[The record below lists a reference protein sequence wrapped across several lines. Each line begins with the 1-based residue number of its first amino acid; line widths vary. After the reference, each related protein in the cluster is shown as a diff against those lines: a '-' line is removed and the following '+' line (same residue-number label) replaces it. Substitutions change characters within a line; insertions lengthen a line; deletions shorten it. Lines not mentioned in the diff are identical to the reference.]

1 MCEFMAEALQSQTMQ
16 DTGGSMNAM
25 SAREYTWRGRFGPMQ
40 LQISDHTFTPSTI
53 STLMAE
59 ELVVADTDVVIDVGC
74 GSGILSIVAAKLGA
88 DIIYGVD
95 ASPDV
100 VEVATA
106 NATAHGVA
114 DRTRFHQGDLFD
126 PLPSDLQADVIIG
139 DVSGIPDTL
148 AAFSG
153 WFPSGTGGGA
163 SGSELP
169 IAMLEAARTRLKP
182 GGRLYLPTGTLQ
194 DEQAILETARRVFGS
209 VEHLSERVIPL
220 PGQLADSEVVRDL
233 VSSGVVTLG
242 QKGSRFTWTARVW
255 LVTVTTQ

>member
-1 MCEFMAEALQSQTMQ
+1 MT
-16 DTGGSMNAM
+16 
-25 SAREYTWRGRFGPMQ
+25 AREYTWRGRFGPMQ
-40 LQISDHTFTPSTI
+40 LKISDHTFTPSTI

-59 ELVVADTDVVIDVGC
+59 ELVIEESDVVIDVGC

-88 DIIYGVD
+88 EAVYGVD

-106 NATAHGVA
+106 NADSHGVA
-114 DRTRFHQGDLFD
+114 DRIRFHQGSLFT
-126 PLPSDLQADVIIG
+126 PLPVDLQADVIIG

-169 IAMLEAARTRLKP
+169 IAMLEAARSRLKP

-194 DEQAILETARRVFGS
+194 DEQAILDAARRVFGS
-209 VEHLSERVIPL
+209 AEHLSERVIPL
-220 PGQLADSEVVRDL
+220 PGQLADSDVVRDL
-233 VSSGVVTLG
+233 VSSGIVKLG
-242 QKGSRFTWTARVW
+242 QKGSRSIWTARVW
-255 LVTVTTQ
+255 LVSASQ

>member
-1 MCEFMAEALQSQTMQ
+1 MT
-16 DTGGSMNAM
+16 
-25 SAREYTWRGRFGPMQ
+25 AREYTWRGRFGPMQ
-40 LQISDHTFTPSTI
+40 LHISDHTFTPSTI

-59 ELVVADTDVVIDVGC
+59 QLVIEESDVVIDVGC

-88 DIIYGVD
+88 DSIYGVD

-100 VEVATA
+100 VEIASA
-106 NATAHGVA
+106 NAETHAVAHCI
-114 DRTRFHQGDLFD
+114 RFYQGSLFT
-126 PLPSDLQADVIIG
+126 PLPPDLQADVIIG

-169 IAMLEAARTRLKP
+169 IAMLEAAQTRLKP

-194 DEQAILETARRVFGS
+194 DEQAILDAARRVFGT

-220 PGQLADSEVVRDL
+220 PSQLAESDVVREL

-242 QKGSRFTWTARVW
+242 RKGSRSTWTARVW
-255 LVTVTTQ
+255 LVTAD

>member
-1 MCEFMAEALQSQTMQ
+1 
-16 DTGGSMNAM
+16 
-25 SAREYTWRGRFGPMQ
+25 MQ
-40 LQISDHTFTPSTI
+40 LRISQHTFTPSTI
-53 STLMAE
+53 STLMADALE
-59 ELVVADTDVVIDVGC
+59 VASDDVVIDVGC

-88 DIIYGVD
+88 RSIHGVD

-100 VEVATA
+100 VEVANH
-106 NATAHGVA
+106 NATQHGVA
-114 DRTRFHQGDLFD
+114 QHITFHQGSLFT
-126 PLPSDLQADVIIG
+126 PLPPDLQADVIIG

-169 IAMLEAARTRLKP
+169 VKMLQSARDRLLP

-194 DEQAILETARRVFGS
+194 DEEAILEAARTVFGK
-209 VEHLSERVIPL
+209 VEHLNEKIIPL
-220 PGQLADSEVVRDL
+220 PSQLAESEVVREL

-242 QKGSRFTWTARVW
+242 RKGSRSTWTARVW
-255 LVTVTTQ
+255 LVTAE